1 MSVRLIAFAFLAA
14 FVPAP
19 GLAENPA
26 PTHADVSYGPHDRNV
41 LDFWKADST
50 RATPVIVFIHGG
62 GFSKGDK
69 SGIRKDSIIKAS
81 LDRGISFAAINYR
94 YRSAA
99 PIQEI
104 LRDCARAIQ
113 FLRSKAADW
122 NIDKTRFASYGGS
135 AGAGTSLW
143 LAYHDDLADP
153 ASADPVLRE
162 STRLTCAGANST
174 QFTYDIPRWKE
185 LFEKADQSVAE
196 QLLLPTFY
204 GLTTWTELE
213 SEAGKKIRSDCDMCG
228 LISKDDPP
236 VFLSTKG
243 PGGPVTGRGHLLH
256 HPLHAKA
263 IQDRCREV
271 GCIAVADLPG
281 LEIRPGTD
289 QPRDLSSFL
298 FQNLQP
304 AVSGPRK

>member
-1 MSVRLIAFAFLAA
+1 MSVRLIAFTLLAA
-14 FVPAP
+14 LVQPDL
-19 GLAENPA
+19 GLAQNPA
-26 PTHADVSYGPHDRNV
+26 PTSSDVSYGPHDRNV
-41 LDFWKADST
+41 LDFWKAESKT
-50 RATPVIVFIHGG
+50 PTPVIVYIHGG
-62 GFSKGDK
+62 GFTKGDK
-69 SGIRKDSIIKAS
+69 SGIRKDKIIQQA

-99 PIQEI
+99 PIQDI
-104 LRDCARAIQ
+104 LRDSARAIQ
-113 FLRSKAADW
+113 FLRFKSADW
-122 NIDKTRFASYGGS
+122 NIDKTRIASYGGS

-153 ASADPVLRE
+153 ANPDPVLRE

-185 LFEKADQSVAE
+185 LFEKTEQSVAE

-213 SEAGKKIRSDCDMCG
+213 SDAGKKIRRDCDMCG

-236 VFLSTKG
+236 VFLSTKL
-243 PGGPVTGRGHLLH
+243 PGGPVTDRGHLLH

-263 IQDRCREV
+263 IQDRCREIGV
-271 GCIAVADLPG
+271 VAVADLPG
-281 LEIRPGTD
+281 LEIRPAQD
-289 QPRDLSSFL
+289 QPRDLPEFL
-298 FQNLQP
+298 FRNLQTEP
-304 AVSGPRK
+304 ATR